1 MYKTRSSAH
10 IHVNKTNIAGFRST
24 KFDITE
30 DHLKYSQTDI
40 PVVCRNTRQS
50 NALRF
55 AHNSSK
61 RSGLLFYPTIS
72 TSGQLSAIMKRK
84 QLRKRASIS
93 EFEIESVRLNSCRL
107 SLETYYEIELPD
119 ELAISFI

>member
-1 MYKTRSSAH
+1 M
-10 IHVNKTNIAGFRST
+10 
-24 KFDITE
+24 
-30 DHLKYSQTDI
+30 
-40 PVVCRNTRQS
+40 QS
-50 NALRF
+50 KALRF

-72 TSGQLSAIMKRK
+72 TSRQLSAIMKRK

-93 EFEIESVRLNSCRL
+93 EFEIESARLNSCRL